1 VTDNASTRVSGSEP
15 QATPVALVTGAA
27 SGIGKA
33 SAAALAAAGWT
44 AVGADLQASDGIL
57 ACDVTSREGVDAA
70 VARCVA
76 EHGSL
81 DAVVNAA
88 GTGWPVSFLE
98 ATDET
103 WQAMLDVNLMGTVRV
118 CRAALPHLRES
129 THPSRGIVNF
139 TSQAAKTG
147 GLIIGAPY
155 SAAKAAVLC
164 LTKTL
169 AAEFGGDGIRVN
181 AVAPGIIDTAFLD
194 GVPGIRERG
203 TQLPLGRIGEPRE
216 VADVVAFLLS
226 PAASY
231 LTGEIID
238 VNGGLYMD

>member
-1 VTDNASTRVSGSEP
+1 VSDISSP
-15 QATPVALVTGAA
+15 PIALVTGAA

-33 SAAALAAAGWT
+33 TAARLAGNGWT
-44 AVGADLQASDGIL
+44 VVGADLHATDGIVS
-57 ACDVTSREGVDAA
+57 CDVTSAESVEAT
-70 VARCVA
+70 VAHCVA
-76 EHGSL
+76 THGSI

-88 GTGWPVSFLE
+88 GIGQPVTFLE
-98 ATDET
+98 ATDDVWLKTLE
-103 WQAMLDVNLMGTVRV
+103 VNLMGTVRV
-118 CRAALPHLRES
+118 CRAAIPHLRES
-129 THPSRGIVNF
+129 GQPARGIVNF

-147 GLIIGAPY
+147 GLLIGAPY

-164 LTKTL
+164 LTMTL

-181 AVAPGIIDTAFLD
+181 AVAPGIIDTPFLD
-194 GVPGIRERG
+194 GIPGIRDRG
-203 TQLPLGRIGEPRE
+203 AHLPLRRLGEAGE

-231 LTGEIID
+231 VTGEIVD

>member
-1 VTDNASTRVSGSEP
+1 MTTNAST
-15 QATPVALVTGAA
+15 PVAFVTGAA

-44 AVGADLQASDGIL
+44 VAGADLYGADGIL
-57 ACDVTSREGVDAA
+57 ACDVTSREAVEAA

-76 EHGSL
+76 DHGSL

-88 GTGWPVSFLE
+88 GTGRPVSFLD

-103 WQAMLDVNLMGTVRV
+103 WQSTFDVNLMGTVRV

-129 THPSRGIVNF
+129 EHPARGIVNF

-203 TQLPLGRIGEPRE
+203 SQLPLGRIGDPRE

>member
-1 VTDNASTRVSGSEP
+1 M
-15 QATPVALVTGAA
+15 
-27 SGIGKA
+27 
-33 SAAALAAAGWT
+33 
-44 AVGADLQASDGIL
+44 
-57 ACDVTSREGVDAA
+57 
-70 VARCVA
+70 
-76 EHGSL
+76 
-81 DAVVNAA
+81 VNAA
-88 GTGWPVSFLE
+88 GTGRPVSFLD

-103 WQAMLDVNLMGTVRV
+103 WQSTFDVNLMGTVRV

-129 THPSRGIVNF
+129 EHPARGIVNF

-203 TQLPLGRIGEPRE
+203 SQLPLGRIGDPRE

>member
-1 VTDNASTRVSGSEP
+1 VTR
-15 QATPVALVTGAA
+15 VALVTGAA
-27 SGIGKA
+27 SGIGQA
-33 SAAALAAAGWT
+33 SAERLRGDGWT
-44 AVGADLQASDGIL
+44 VVGADLAASDGVV
-57 ACDVTSREGVDAA
+57 ACDVTSLESVEGA
-70 VARCVA
+70 VARCVD

-88 GTGWPVSFLE
+88 GTGRPVAFLD
-98 ATDET
+98 ASDET
-103 WQAMLDVNLMGTVRV
+103 WRSTLDVNLMGTVRV
-118 CRAALPHLRES
+118 CRAALPHLRRS
-129 THPSRGIVNF
+129 GDPARGIVNF

-147 GLIIGAPY
+147 GLLIGAPY

-169 AAEFGGDGIRVN
+169 AAEFGADGIRVN
-181 AVAPGIIDTAFLD
+181 AVAPGIVDTPFLD

-203 TQLPLGRIGEPRE
+203 KQLPLGRIGEPRE